1 MANAKSVPEV
11 LQELWELLKAYAEQE
26 TLDPLKGL
34 GRNIGMGLGG
44 ALAISLGTFLLAM
57 SVLRLLQ
64 KFDVFD
70 EAWSWV
76 PYIVTFAFLGAVIGL
91 LGTGIKRE
99 LEKNR

>member
-1 MANAKSVPEV
+1 VANAKSVPEV
-11 LQELWELLKAYAEQE
+11 LQELWELLKVYAQQE

-44 ALAISLGTFLLAM
+44 ALAISMGTFLLAL

-64 KFDVFD
+64 RFSVFD

-76 PYIVTFAFLGAVIGL
+76 PYIATFGFLGMVIAM
-91 LGTGIKRE
+91 LGMGIRRE
-99 LEKNR
+99 VEKNR